1 MENILFRFMNWV
13 KLLTRCLGNNSEFE
27 FDKCALSAV
36 TKVKWLPRYQREMV
50 AMESKSVWCYG
61 YCNYLV
67 AVETYECW
75 KDKLVASAKN

>member
-27 FDKCALSAV
+27 FDKCALNAV

-50 AMESKSVWCYG
+50 AMESKSV
-61 YCNYLV
+61 
-67 AVETYECW
+67 
-75 KDKLVASAKN
+75 